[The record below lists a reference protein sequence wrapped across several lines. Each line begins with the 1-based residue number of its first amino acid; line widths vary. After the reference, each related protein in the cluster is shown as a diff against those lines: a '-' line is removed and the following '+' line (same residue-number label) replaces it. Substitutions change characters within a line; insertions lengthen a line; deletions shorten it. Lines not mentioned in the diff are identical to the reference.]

1 MLETI
6 FSIALGISLAAS
18 CGLRA
23 FMPLFIAG
31 LLSRLFE
38 DTLSL
43 GETFSWLNS
52 TPALIAL
59 GVAVV
64 AEVAADKIPALD
76 HILDTVQTPVRTIAG
91 MLVAAAVMTDM
102 PGHVTALVAIVAG
115 GGAALSVHATKAM
128 VRLGATATTGGVAN
142 PFISLGEDVACL
154 AASAL
159 SVIFAVVAV
168 IVAALTSIFVVV
180 AIRYFFVRRK
190 LKKAAKAAEAAGETA
205 GDAEVAPVSPA

>member
-23 FMPLFIAG
+23 FMPLFVAG

-43 GETFSWLNS
+43 GETFSWLSS

-59 GVAVV
+59 GVAVL
-64 AEVAADKIPALD
+64 AEIAADKVPALD

-91 MLVAAAVMTDM
+91 MVVAAAVMTDM
-102 PGHVTALVAIVAG
+102 PGYITALVAIVAG

-142 PFISLGEDVACL
+142 PFISLGEDFVCL
-154 AASAL
+154 LASVL
-159 SVIFAVVAV
+159 SVIFAGVAV
-168 IVAALTSIFVVV
+168 IVAVLTGIVVVV
-180 AIRYFFVRRK
+180 AIRYFLARRK
-190 LKKAAKAAEAAGETA
+190 LKKAAAATVAPA
-205 GDAEVAPVSPA
+205 GDPEGTPASPA